1 MVFSASTVLRSPDF
15 GILHLS
21 HVKSAQRARLFEA
34 LVPIDAIACSRIICQ
49 KVFDQEWND
58 MITAVPYEIHT
69 ILTYNGIQFTNRK
82 KDTELL
88 LLLG

>member
-1 MVFSASTVLRSPDF
+1 
-15 GILHLS
+15 
-21 HVKSAQRARLFEA
+21 
-34 LVPIDAIACSRIICQ
+34 
-49 KVFDQEWND
+49 